1 MEATAYKEKLAEVC
15 SINSVQTVNF
25 LEVAFIQDKENDVKG
40 LSNFQLF
47 LIIQDFY
54 PNWSLLFP
62 LQHVPYVIMAAVFP
76 HTPLRMMYLISNMH
90 TVGN

>member
-1 MEATAYKEKLAEVC
+1 MEATAYREKLAEVC

-54 PNWSLLFP
+54 PN
-62 LQHVPYVIMAAVFP
+62 
-76 HTPLRMMYLISNMH
+76 
-90 TVGN
+90 